1 MILHFG
7 QNGYLPLKGIVLSI
21 FRGVPII
28 YYKNIIEM
36 LFCKN
41 FNQENAKKYQSLVYE
56 SVKKNSNRV
65 EAITF
70 HEET

>member
-1 MILHFG
+1 MIHHSD
-7 QNGYLPLKGIVLSI
+7 QNGSLPLRSRTLYI

-41 FNQENAKKYQSLVYE
+41 FNQENTKKYQALVYE
-56 SVKKNSNRV
+56 SVKKNSSRV

-70 HEET
+70 HE

>member
-1 MILHFG
+1 MGFRH
-7 QNGYLPLKGIVLSI
+7 QEVLFSI
-21 FRGVPII
+21 FLRGVPII

-41 FNQENAKKYQSLVYE
+41 FNQENVKKYQSLVYE

-65 EAITF
+65 EAVTF
-70 HEET
+70 HE